1 MIIRKVF
8 SVVFAL
14 LFCLEQLSWG
24 QSPLVLPSAGGMIV
38 SGTEF
43 QPAVLKGL
51 KVYPKEP
58 LRFDFILD
66 PGERTS
72 ADAGHLPAPSDDE
85 LKRESAKLVRY
96 FLASLTVPEKDL
108 WVNLSPYEKDRII
121 PEAFG
126 QTEMGRDLLEQDY
139 ILKQL
144 TSSLLYP
151 EGETGRRFWQKVYAL
166 AQEKYGTTDIP
177 IDTFNKVW
185 IVPEKAEVYSD
196 AGAGAAYIAKSR
208 LKVMLETDY
217 LATSNNALST
227 GGHAALLGNVSPS
240 PLPGDSGLN
249 VKATQGNPQP
259 PNHTENDI
267 AKAVLREVVIP
278 VLEKE
283 VNEGESFARLR
294 QVYQSL
300 ILATW
305 YKKKIRQS
313 LLSEVYVD
321 RNKTAGVNIEDPKE
335 AEKIWQRYAE
345 LFRKGAY
352 NLIRE
357 EKDVYSDEMIPRKY
371 FSGGWSGRLM
381 LVEKDASQIPD
392 DSSPVVVISVHLKG
406 VGEAVLASK
415 VSGKEL
421 DPGEWWRQLHNRTAG
436 PQWVAL
442 PLAERHQLLRSTLL
456 RVLPQKLSA
465 SVIDEVLRA
474 FYVRGFSADTGY
486 EEKLALLADLFIKTN
501 AGKQLLDNP
510 QLEES
515 GLEGYMVLLSRLV
528 EWDKGRD
535 SLHAMEEVIRAAPVL
550 AGLQEA
556 ARLIGEGT
564 GVNGLLLRQVLG
576 QVLLRARSLP
586 EAEEAFGLFVRTMG
600 MVVAS
605 EESSVADSVARDVIV
620 LFRSV
625 TDLEYFNITM
635 RAFESYYLQ
644 EKHISRAIIGN
655 SDNLLKG
662 NPSIFL
668 YQNMWSR
675 LLRYRL
681 VDGDISRLLVERQ
694 TNMWPMQ
701 WEALPSGRGMG
712 VGGFA
717 YKCLSSV
724 PSPSGIHELL
734 MDLRDLPSTS
744 AALLEQNRKDA
755 YVFNRLNFKGRD
767 FIHDQTPGVHQ
778 ILLAWLRYYDSGGRR
793 MEPRPAY
800 IANYAV
806 WPPTEED
813 KGDRNSIYFRR
824 DVMAALDSY
833 VNLDSR
839 SHPEK
844 AIDIIR
850 RLARNTRPVKTA
862 PPKVY
867 NESGQEGF
875 SGLDKALQDL
885 FHESSGETD
894 TFYLFVALR
903 EANRVLRQMD
913 AARQPGVMPNLIMAL
928 AWLEEKTASAL
939 RAFRDT
945 PTADYY
951 KEDLYRTPWFQESLE
966 FFFRTHTPHMYVSAD
981 YFHGRDYLLEKEHGK
996 VYRRLSMLV
1005 LASIKKWTQLN
1016 NANGRSHF
1024 NEALW
1029 SGGLAD
1035 ALLMVAGMDTA
1046 APGTHHRE
1054 GAGIKNFIWGVD
1066 DTRGGIDFSAVD
1078 PVLGVSS
1085 DNQEEVPGVFSTGEL
1100 QQWSAVP
1107 GFTAVLDSVLFNVRL
1122 SDFLGL

>member
-1 MIIRKVF
+1 MIIRKVL
-8 SVVFAL
+8 SVLFAL
-14 LFCLEQLSWG
+14 LFCLKQLSWG
-24 QSPLVLPSAGGMIV
+24 QVQPVLPSAGGMSV
-38 SGTEF
+38 FGTES

-51 KVYPKEP
+51 KVYPKDP

-66 PGERTS
+66 PGERIN
-72 ADAGHLPAPSDDE
+72 ADARRALVSLDDE
-85 LKRESAKLVRY
+85 LKKESAKLVRY
-96 FLASLTVPEKDL
+96 FLAGLTVPEKDL

-139 ILKQL
+139 ILKQI

-151 EGETGRRFWQKVYAL
+151 EGETGRRFWQKVYAG

-185 IVPEKAEVYSD
+185 IVPDKAVVYGKAE
-196 AGAGAAYIAKSR
+196 AGAVYIGESR

-267 AKAVLREVVIP
+267 ARAVLREVVIP

-294 QVYQSL
+294 QLYQSL

-321 RNKTAGVNIEDPKE
+321 RNKTAGVNIDDPKE
-335 AEKIWQRYAE
+335 AQKIWQRYVE
-345 LFRKGAY
+345 SFR
-352 NLIRE
+352 
-357 EKDVYSDEMIPRKY
+357 
-371 FSGGWSGRLM
+371 
-381 LVEKDASQIPD
+381 Q
-392 DSSPVVVISVHLKG
+392 G

-415 VSGKEL
+415 VLGKEL
-421 DPGEWWRQLHNRTAG
+421 DPGEWWRQLHNSAVG
-436 PQWVAL
+436 SQWVGL
-442 PLAERHQLLRSTLL
+442 PLAERHQLLRGTLL
-456 RVLPQKLSA
+456 RVLPEKLSA
-465 SVIDEVLRA
+465 SVIDGVLRA
-474 FYVRGFSADTGY
+474 FYVKGFSADTGY
-486 EEKLALLADLFIKTN
+486 EEKLSLLADLFIKTR
-501 AGKQLLDNP
+501 AGIQLLDNP
-510 QLEES
+510 QLEAS
-515 GLEGYMVLLSRLV
+515 GLERYIALLTELI

-535 SLHAMEEVIRAAPVL
+535 SLHALEEVIRAAPVL

-556 ARLIGEGT
+556 ARLIGEGA
-564 GVNGLLLRQVLG
+564 GVNGILLRQVLG

-605 EESSVADSVARDVIV
+605 EDSSAADSVARDVTV

-655 SDNLLKG
+655 AVNLLKG
-662 NPSIFL
+662 NPSISL
-668 YQNMWSR
+668 YQNIWSQ

-681 VDGDISRLLVERQ
+681 IDGDISRLLVEKQ
-694 TNMWPMQ
+694 MNMWPMQ

-712 VGGFA
+712 VGGFT
-717 YKCLSSV
+717 YKCLSTV
-724 PSPSGIHELL
+724 PSSSGIHELL
-734 MDLRDLPSTS
+734 VDLRDLPSTS

-813 KGDRNSIYFRR
+813 RGDKNSIYFGR
-824 DVMAALDSY
+824 DVMSALNSY
-833 VNLDSR
+833 VSLGSG
-839 SHPEK
+839 SHPEQ
-844 AIDIIR
+844 AIEIIR
-850 RLARNTRPVKTA
+850 RLARNTGPVKTA

-875 SGLDKALQDL
+875 PGLDKALQDL
-885 FHESSGETD
+885 FHEPSGETD

-913 AARQPGVMPNLIMAL
+913 AARPPGVMPNLIMAF

-981 YFHGRDYLLEKEHGK
+981 YFHGRDYVLEKEHRK

-1054 GAGIKNFIWGVD
+1054 DAGIKNFIWGGD
-1066 DTRGGIDFSAVD
+1066 DAKGGIDFSAVD
-1078 PVLGVSS
+1078 PVPGLSS

-1100 QQWSAVP
+1100 QQWSSVP
-1107 GFTAVLDSVLFNVRL
+1107 GFTAALDSVLFNVRL
-1122 SDFLGL
+1122 RDFLGL